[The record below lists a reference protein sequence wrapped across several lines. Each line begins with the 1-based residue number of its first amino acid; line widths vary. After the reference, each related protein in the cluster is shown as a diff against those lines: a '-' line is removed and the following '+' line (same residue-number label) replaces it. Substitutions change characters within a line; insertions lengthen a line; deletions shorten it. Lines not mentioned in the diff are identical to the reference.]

1 MMLDPQL
8 SNRTPNRTPFDA
20 EPDAVRRLTFCARW
34 CKYLS
39 ERPHIFDSAF
49 ALDDSSCFNGN
60 LHRLKDFMDNNS
72 ATREHIQAYIC

>member
-60 LHRLKDFMDNNS
+60 LHRLKDFMDSNS